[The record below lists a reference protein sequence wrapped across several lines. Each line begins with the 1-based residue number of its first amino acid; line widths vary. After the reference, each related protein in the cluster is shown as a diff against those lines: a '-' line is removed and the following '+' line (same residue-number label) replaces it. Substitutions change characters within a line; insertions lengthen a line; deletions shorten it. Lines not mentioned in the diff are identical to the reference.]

1 MINYFETIRGLLL
14 LSVIIKS
21 AEINVYAL
29 AVIIFQKCLVHTLR
43 VYTGLVHLN

>member
-1 MINYFETIRGLLL
+1 MRIAAT
-14 LSVIIKS
+14 VIIKF

-29 AVIIFQKCLVHTLR
+29 AMRIFQKCLVHTLR